1 MLSYKAL
8 PLPLS
13 AISSM
18 QLWLSLS
25 PWYYIWHQQDHTI
38 WNYPCTTLV
47 HQLGTHYNSKKILLV
62 TTKGQLPSACC
73 EWADRILPEL
83 YNQNIADKIDVQLSN
98 IWHPNAWINWS
109 SLLHWLPM
117 LINWNSVTMAANVTV
132 NLTSFEELLVRQTTQ
147 KTQQNRWVDPSGD
160 WRQNKGLLGL
170 QDRET
175 MGKWVT
181 QVSKREN
188 YLSLLSI
195 VFSQEDR
202 HPRVREAYRC
212 WVDAEVQLN
221 TKENLLW

>member
-1 MLSYKAL
+1 
-8 PLPLS
+8 
-13 AISSM
+13 
-18 QLWLSLS
+18 
-25 PWYYIWHQQDHTI
+25 
-38 WNYPCTTLV
+38 
-47 HQLGTHYNSKKILLV
+47 
-62 TTKGQLPSACC
+62 
-73 EWADRILPEL
+73 
-83 YNQNIADKIDVQLSN
+83 
-98 IWHPNAWINWS
+98 
-109 SLLHWLPM
+109 
-117 LINWNSVTMAANVTV
+117 MAANVTV
-132 NLTSFEELLVRQTTQ
+132 NLTSVEELLVRQTTQ

-212 WVDAEVQLN
+212 
-221 TKENLLW
+221 